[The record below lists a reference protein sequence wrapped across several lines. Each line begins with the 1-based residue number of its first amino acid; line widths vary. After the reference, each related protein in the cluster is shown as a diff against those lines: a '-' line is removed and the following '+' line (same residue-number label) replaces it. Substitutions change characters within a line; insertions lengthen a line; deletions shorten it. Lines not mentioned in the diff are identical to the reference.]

1 MSFSVLFKAHILKKK
16 FKVQLNKFKYY
27 VWKKNVSENQ
37 GFTRYSPYFYQG
49 VKKPRCPH
57 LGSWPRDTLFDWLR
71 VSRLGAC
78 LDRSRGIRS
87 QDTQKRTPRSYSP
100 SLSSVCVLSWS
111 CVFLCSF
118 YVSLFAEPLFAEPQV
133 SDEHL
138 KYTCNIHV
146 NYKGKYK
153 G

>member
-1 MSFSVLFKAHILKKK
+1 MSERKTFLKIKGLHGIAHTSIK
-16 FKVQLNKFKYY
+16 
-27 VWKKNVSENQ
+27 
-37 GFTRYSPYFYQG
+37 
-49 VKKPRCPH
+49 
-57 LGSWPRDTLFDWLR
+57 
-71 VSRLGAC
+71 VSRNPGAPILDLGHEILSLTGFVFHVWGLVLTEAGAS
-78 LDRSRGIRS
+78 DP
-87 QDTQKRTPRSYSP
+87 RTPRSYSP